1 MSTVTLAEAQ
11 SHLPALIDQLMPGE
25 ELVITQDDKPV
36 AKLTATEAP
45 QPSVSRRAGSG
56 RGELVIVSYDED
68 HLADFAEYM
77 P

>member
-1 MSTVTLAEAQ
+1 MSTVTLSQAQ
-11 SHLPALIDQLMPGE
+11 SNLPALIGQLIPGE

-36 AKLTATEAP
+36 AKLTATEAT